1 MYCTGDTYNSYFIL
15 NYERA
20 KRCKEA
26 WLSVE
31 GDCTDGEAKISLTDC
46 DKARAVVFKALPYS
60 DGSGVIPTSGGWNHL
75 VSEFSETC
83 ANNPYRFMSFKDGI
97 ATATNFEHN

>member
-1 MYCTGDTYNSYFIL
+1 MYYTGDTYNSYFIL

-31 GDCTDGEAKISLTDC
+31 GDCTDGEAKISLTDW